1 MRSLLALASR
11 GKSHDGDD
19 GDEPFELASMCF
31 APITGTNEVFVET
44 QVGPLLGDGSIIQID
59 AQGQFH
65 LVGRCWIA

>member
-1 MRSLLALASR
+1 
-11 GKSHDGDD
+11 
-19 GDEPFELASMCF
+19 MCF

-65 LVGRCWIA
+65 LVERCWIA